1 MSEMDDLRSFV
12 EVMRGGGY
20 SRAARQLGLSKSI
33 ISRRIARLEA
43 GLGTRLLDRTTRGMS
58 PTDAGSELWVRAE
71 RILADYEEARDVV
84 AKRGGGI
91 VGPLRLAAP
100 LAFGLRHIAP
110 IVTDM
115 AALHPGLELDVSYSD
130 KFVDLIEERFDA
142 AIRIGNL
149 RDSSLVARQ
158 LAPARSVIVASP
170 DYLDRKGRPK
180 VPRDLSE
187 HECLEYFGR
196 MASEWRFRDGERWL
210 TVRVKGRLRSDN
222 GDAILLW
229 AVAGLGVANLP
240 GFLVAD
246 AIEAGR
252 LEVLLPSFPGP
263 EYAIHVLRPPGAYVP
278 GKVRLLIDF
287 LVERLGRPPS

>member
-1 MSEMDDLRSFV
+1 
-12 EVMRGGGY
+12 
-20 SRAARQLGLSKSI
+20 
-33 ISRRIARLEA
+33 
-43 GLGTRLLDRTTRGMS
+43 
-58 PTDAGSELWVRAE
+58 AGSELWVRAE

-149 RDSSLVARQ
+149 RDSSLVARR

>member
-130 KFVDLIEERFDA
+130 KFVNLIEERFDA

-149 RDSSLVARQ
+149 RDSSLVARR

-222 GDAILLW
+222 GDAILHW

>member
-149 RDSSLVARQ
+149 RDSSLVARR

>member
-149 RDSSLVARQ
+149 RDSSLVARR

-278 GKVRLLIDF
+278 GKVRLLIGF

>member
-12 EVMRGGGY
+12 EVIRGGGY

-149 RDSSLVARQ
+149 RDSSLVARR

-222 GDAILLW
+222 GDAILHW

>member
-12 EVMRGGGY
+12 EVIRGGGY

-149 RDSSLVARQ
+149 RDSSLVARR

>member
-149 RDSSLVARQ
+149 RDSSLVARR

-287 LVERLGRPPS
+287 LVERLGRPHS